1 VSGAA
6 DALERI
12 RITELAAAQK
22 VDEARQR
29 AEEILASARAEA
41 RAVRADAEAEGRRRA
56 QEHFDSSVA
65 AANDEAERIRQEGEA
80 EARRLLDSAPSQIE
94 PISEAMVAAVLA
106 PPRTEGG

>member
-1 VSGAA
+1 MSGAA

-29 AEEILASARAEA
+29 AEQILASARAEA
-41 RAVRADAEAEGRRRA
+41 RAIRSGAEADGRRRA
-56 QEHFDSSVA
+56 QEHYESAVA
-65 AANDEAERIRQEGEA
+65 AAKEEAEQIRRHGEE
-80 EARRLLDSAPSQIE
+80 EARRLLESAPSHIE

-106 PPRTEGG
+106 PPGEEGS

>member
-1 VSGAA
+1 MSAAA

-29 AEEILASARAEA
+29 AEQILASARAEA
-41 RAVRADAEAEGRRRA
+41 RAIRSGAEADGRRRA
-56 QEHFDSSVA
+56 QQRYDSSVA
-65 AANDEAERIRQEGEA
+65 AARGEAERIRRDGDEK
-80 EARRLLDSAPSQIE
+80 ARRLLDSAPSHIA

-106 PPRTEGG
+106 PPREEGS